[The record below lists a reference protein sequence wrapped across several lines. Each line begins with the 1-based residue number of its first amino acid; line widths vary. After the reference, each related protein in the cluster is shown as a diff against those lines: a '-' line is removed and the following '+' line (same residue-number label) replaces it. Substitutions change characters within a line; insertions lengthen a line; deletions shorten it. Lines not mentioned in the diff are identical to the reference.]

1 MSTMIINEM
10 MNLFWNDKIS
20 KEEMLSSYHNRVTN
34 ADLKISLETASKNK
48 DEDFLEGSFFVG
60 FLFNLF
66 DEETESILLDLILRN
81 WHRRHEDI
89 ARIFQNI
96 FNTDKA
102 SIPILLEATNTIP
115 EYLQEEDFKYPYIRK
130 LIYAIGAQPEPDN
143 SEALK
148 KLTQSD
154 DEKIKELALHQIEKR
169 QQLGRWEARKRE

>member
-1 MSTMIINEM
+1 MIINELM
-10 MNLFWNDKIS
+10 DLYWDGKIS
-20 KEEMLSSYHNRVTN
+20 NEDMLSSYHDRVTN

-48 DEDFLEGSFFVG
+48 DEDFLENSFFVG

-66 DEETESILLDLILRN
+66 DVETGYILLDLILGN
-81 WHRRHEDI
+81 WHRKHEDI

-96 FNTDKA
+96 FNTDKT
-102 SIPILLEATNTIP
+102 SIPILLEAINTIP

-154 DEKIKELALHQIEKR
+154 DEKIKELALHQIEIR
-169 QQLGRWEARKRE
+169 QQLGRWEAKKR